1 MIHSGMYL
9 TNMSTM
15 ITLIASA
22 SSAAAE
28 EEEEVAEVA
37 ERNDEARTLMA
48 SRLFNDIRHNCSMN
62 EAYKRKS

>member
-1 MIHSGMYL
+1 
-9 TNMSTM
+9 
-15 ITLIASA
+15 
-22 SSAAAE
+22 
-28 EEEEVAEVA
+28 VAEVA